1 MTNPTR
7 IVLGVTGGIAA
18 YKAPD
23 LVRRLREHGAEVQVV
38 LTAGAQHFV
47 QPLTFQAVSHL
58 PVRSDLWDRDAE
70 MAMSHLELA
79 RWAELVLI
87 APATADALARLAAGH
102 ASDLLSTLC
111 LATEAPLAVA
121 PAMNW
126 RMWQHPATRANVAT
140 LVARGVRVLGPVAG
154 ALAEGESGMGRML
167 EPVEI
172 ADAVMGSTGAASK
185 ARGAN
190 TDIHDLNGVFDGKR
204 VIVTAGP
211 TREPIDP
218 VRYLTNRSSGKMGF
232 ALAAAA
238 AEAGA
243 KVLLVSGPVQLA
255 TPAGVE
261 RLDVETAAEMHTAV
275 MARLAGCDLFIGAAA
290 VSDYAPSQPSPRKL
304 KKSSAHL
311 ELPLERTPDILAG
324 VAASMPRPFCVG
336 FAAETDDL
344 ELHARGKLC
353 DKQLD
358 MVAANRVGQGQAFD
372 RDDNALSVYWSEG
385 GRDGGQ
391 ELPLAPKPALA
402 RALIALIAERML

>member
-1 MTNPTR
+1 MASPKR

-58 PVRSDLWDRDAE
+58 PVRSDLWDREAE
-70 MAMSHLELA
+70 MAMGHLELA
-79 RWAELVLI
+79 RWADLVLV
-87 APATADALARLAAGH
+87 APATADALARLAHGQ

-126 RMWQHPATRANVAT
+126 RMWQHPATQANVAT

-154 ALAEGESGMGRML
+154 ALAEGESGMGRMM
-167 EPVEI
+167 EPSEI
-172 ADAVMGSTGAASK
+172 AQAICGAGGAARG

-190 TDIHDLNGVFDGKR
+190 TDIHDLDGVFDGKR

-218 VRYLTNRSSGKMGF
+218 VRFLTNRSSGKMGF
-232 ALAAAA
+232 AVAAAA

-243 KVLLVSGPVQLA
+243 KVLLVAGPVHLP

-261 RLDVETAAEMHTAV
+261 RVDVETAAQMHAAV
-275 MARLAGCDLFIGAAA
+275 MQRLAGCDLFIGAAA
-290 VSDYAPSQPSPRKL
+290 VADYAPTQPSARKL
-304 KKSSAHL
+304 KKLSAHM
-311 ELPLERTPDILAG
+311 ELTLERTPDILAE
-324 VAASMPRPFCVG
+324 VAASKPRPFCVG
-336 FAAETDDL
+336 FAAETDEL
-344 ELHARGKLC
+344 ETHARGKLR

-358 MVAANRVGQGQAFD
+358 MVAANKVGQGQAFD
-372 RDDNALSVYWSEG
+372 RDDNALSVYW
-385 GRDGGQ
+385 RDGAR

-402 RALIALIAERML
+402 RALVALIAEQML